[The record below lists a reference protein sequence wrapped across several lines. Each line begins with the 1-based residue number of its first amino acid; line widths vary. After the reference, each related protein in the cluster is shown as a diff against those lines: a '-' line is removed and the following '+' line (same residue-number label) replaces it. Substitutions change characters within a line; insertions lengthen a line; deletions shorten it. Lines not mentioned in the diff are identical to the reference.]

1 MTQMEAESGCWHET
15 LVESNHP
22 QEAAEEKAQV
32 EKKQVSQK
40 ELDTNVKQQCT
51 KLKID
56 LKLVREPVFK
66 FGLNLE
72 INWEIT

>member
-15 LVESNHP
+15 QVESNHP

-56 LKLVREPVFK
+56 LKLVREPFFK

>member
-15 LVESNHP
+15 QVESNHP
-22 QEAAEEKAQV
+22 QEASRRKSV
-32 EKKQVSQK
+32 GGKKQVSQK

-56 LKLVREPVFK
+56 MKLVRDPFFK

-72 INWEIT
+72 MNWEIT